1 MNMSHDKT
9 PAASVGLANQTPDL
23 AKMLEQAQKKP
34 RRGRTIV
41 VWLLLLLLIFVGAY
55 YWYQSR
61 GQGAI
66 NYLTSPVTR
75 GELVVTATA
84 TGTIQPTRTV
94 EVGSELSGTLE
105 AIFVNENDTVQKG
118 QLLAV
123 LDTARL
129 NDAIAKSSAAL
140 AAAQA
145 QVLLAQATVSET
157 RATFGRLQ
165 AVFKLSKGKVPSESE
180 LEVADAMLKRALAN
194 ENAAK
199 ASVMQAAA
207 ELKTNKTNLQKG
219 QITSPV
225 DGVVLTREVEP
236 GNTVVAAMST
246 PILFTIAENLTKME
260 LQVQVDEADVASVR
274 PGQTV
279 TFTVAAWPGRQFPAN
294 IERVGLGSTTTDNV
308 VTYKTVLS
316 VDNDDLALRP
326 GMTASATIIVA
337 ERQDVLLVPNAALR
351 YVPLT
356 GETGQTAMATRADTN
371 QVWSLEQDKP
381 KSIEV
386 QAGISNGRFTEIVSG
401 DLTVDDLVV
410 IGQERAK

>member
-1 MNMSHDKT
+1 MNTSHDKT
-9 PAASVGLANQTPDL
+9 PAAPVAPENQTPDL

-34 RRGRTIV
+34 RRGRVIL
-41 VWLLLLLLIFVGAY
+41 VWLLLLMLVFGGAY

-61 GQGAI
+61 GQVNI

-105 AIFVNENDTVQKG
+105 TIFVNENDTVKKG

-123 LDTARL
+123 LDTSRL

-145 QVLLAQATVSET
+145 QVLLAQATVAET
-157 RATFGRLQ
+157 RATLGRLQ
-165 AVFKLSKGKVPSESE
+165 TVFKLSKGKVPSASE
-180 LEVADAMLKRALAN
+180 LEVADAMVKRALAN

-207 ELKTNKTNLQKG
+207 ELKTNETNLLKG

-236 GNTVVAAMST
+236 GNTVVAAMTT
-246 PILFTIAENLTKME
+246 PILFTIAENLAKME
-260 LQVQVDEADVASVR
+260 LQVQVDEADVARVR

-279 TFTVAAWPGRQFPAN
+279 TFTVSAWPGRQFPAN

-308 VTYKTVLS
+308 VTYKTILS
-316 VDNDDLALRP
+316 VDNEDLALRP
-326 GMTASATIIVA
+326 GMTASATITVA

-356 GETGQTAMATRADTN
+356 GETGQSATTSRSNTS
-371 QVWSLEQDKP
+371 QVWLLQQEKP
-381 KSIEV
+381 HAMDV
-386 QAGISNGRFTEIVSG
+386 QVGISNGRLTEIVSG
-401 DLTVDDLVV
+401 DLAVTDLVV

>member
-1 MNMSHDKT
+1 MNMRHDKT
-9 PAASVGLANQTPDL
+9 TAASDRPDNQTPDL
-23 AKMLEQAQKKP
+23 VKMLEQAQKKP
-34 RRGRTIV
+34 RRGQAILL
-41 VWLLLLLLIFVGAY
+41 WLLLLLLVSAGAY
-55 YWYQSR
+55 YWYQAR
-61 GQGAI
+61 GHVEI

-105 AIFVNENDTVQKG
+105 AIFVNENDLVKKG

-123 LDTARL
+123 LDTDRL
-129 NDAIAKSSAAL
+129 NDSISKSSAAL

-145 QVLLAQATVSET
+145 QVLLAQATVAET
-157 RATFGRLQ
+157 RATLGRLQ
-165 AVFKLSKGKVPSESE
+165 MVFKLSNGKVPSASE
-180 LEVADAMLKRALAN
+180 LEVADAMVKRALAN

-207 ELKTNKTNLQKG
+207 ELKTNETNLQKG

-308 VTYKTVLS
+308 VTYKTILS
-316 VDNDDLALRP
+316 VNNNDLALRP
-326 GMTASATIIVA
+326 GMTASATITVA
-337 ERQDVLLVPNAALR
+337 ERRDALLVPNAALR

-356 GETGQTAMATRADTN
+356 GEFGQPKTTSRTNTN
-371 QVWSLEQDKP
+371 QVWSLQQEKP
-381 KSIEV
+381 QPIDV
-386 QAGISNGRFTEIVSG
+386 QAGISNGRLTEIISG
-401 DLTVDDLVV
+401 DIAVDDLVV
-410 IGQERAK
+410 IGQERIK

>member
-9 PAASVGLANQTPDL
+9 PAASVGPANQTPDL

-308 VTYKTVLS
+308 VTYKTILS

-356 GETGQTAMATRADTN
+356 GETSQTAMATRANTN